1 MSTRQRVIDAALR
14 SFGGRGY
21 DATSLDA
28 LAAQLGIRKQSILYH
43 FASKEALLDDV
54 VDEAVRVV
62 GAEIADA
69 LSRVPSGSGGDG
81 WPRTASIVRSVFG
94 LATRRPELL
103 GLLREVARPD
113 HPALARAVRSFEPLV
128 EEATA
133 FLAREMAAGRYRP
146 SDPRLVLVS
155 VYSTVMGVASEI
167 EVLRAVG
174 IEPTAREAVVRR
186 RELLRFLRCALVP
199 DAAPTA

>member
-28 LAAQLGIRKQSILYH
+28 LAAELGIRKQSILYH
-43 FASKEALLDDV
+43 FSSKEVLLDAV
-54 VDEAVRVV
+54 VDEAVSQV
-62 GAEIADA
+62 GATMTGA
-69 LSRVPSGSGGDG
+69 LATVRPPGGAG
-81 WPRTASIVRSVFG
+81 WPRTAAIVRAVFG

-128 EEATA
+128 EDATA
-133 FLAREMAAGRYRP
+133 FLAAEMDAGRYRRC
-146 SDPRLVLVS
+146 DPRLLLVS
-155 VYSTVMGVASEI
+155 VYSTVMGVANEV

-174 IEPTAREAVVRR
+174 IEATAREAVVRR

-199 DAAPTA
+199 DTVEP